1 MRLTNN
7 FKLREFQ
14 CKCGCEMPAE
24 VLVEVK
30 KLAEELQDIRD
41 FIGRSITINSAYRCK
56 AHNKAQKGKFNSQHL
71 LGKAADLNPS
81 DLSAEG
87 LFRTL
92 EVLTQFGYILDGGI
106 GIYNTFV
113 HYDIRDTHARWNNT
127 TRN

>member
-41 FIGRSITINSAYRCK
+41 FIGRSITINSAYRCTK
-56 AHNKAQKGKFNSQHL
+56 HNKLIGGSKNSQHL

-92 EVLTQFGYILDGGI
+92 EVLTQFGYVLDGGI

-113 HYDIRDTHARWNNT
+113 HYDIRDTRARWNNT